1 MFEFDWRS
9 PETCAKLQT
18 AEAAETADFAWEC
31 WRRSSDYKE
40 KSSHETTTTIVKNR
54 GIVVIEDLKIKSMAK
69 SGRALS

>member
-1 MFEFDWRS
+1 MLQFDWRS

-31 WRRSSDYKE
+31 RRRSSDYKGG
-40 KSSHETTTTIVKNR
+40 SSHETATTLVKNH
-54 GIVVIEDLKIKSMAK
+54 GIVVIEDLKIKSMTR